1 MTSHENFLT
10 KFKGEF
16 WNHCMEQHIFQQNHL
31 SNVNE
36 VTKIIDNIV
45 SNYQSH
51 IFQND
56 NPQQIYPKLIQELK
70 LHLKSLGAST
80 SQELKNL
87 KMDQFQQ
94 SLEQKQQEFNS
105 MMKKEQPQA
114 VNFDKLD
121 DEPLSNDKLD
131 ELIAQQMKERE
142 HLVQDHSQKNMNQ
155 VSPVNRE
162 SDNGIHA
169 NNPLSDIQEENSVI
183 SHKQIPNLPSPQ
195 ENTSSIFSVPVN
207 NNESN
212 SELKDKIDA
221 LMKKLDEI
229 QEFQK
234 KQNIVM
240 NKMITSQ
247 ISILEKLK

>member
-16 WNHCMEQHIFQQNHL
+16 WNHCIEQNIFQQSHL
-31 SNVNE
+31 SNVSE

-70 LHLKSLGAST
+70 LQLKSLGAST

-94 SLEQKQQEFNS
+94 NLEQKQQEFNS
-105 MMKKEQPQA
+105 MMAKEQPQA
-114 VNFDKLD
+114 VNFDKLE

-142 HLVQDHSQKNMNQ
+142 HLVQDHSQKNINQ
-155 VSPVNRE
+155 VSPVNGGSE
-162 SDNGIHA
+162 NEIHS
-169 NNPLSDIQEENSVI
+169 NNPLSDIHEENIVI

-195 ENTSSIFSVPVN
+195 ANTSIFSVPVN
-207 NNESN
+207 SNELI
-212 SELKDKIDA
+212 SELEGKIDI

-234 KQNIVM
+234 KQNVVM
-240 NKMITSQ
+240 NKMVTSQ